1 MAETLRSA
9 TAKWTGDVKSGGGVV
24 STESGLLR
32 EVKVTWSSRFETSPG
47 SNPEELL
54 AAAEAACFSM
64 ALSSNLTKQNTPPQ
78 EINVKATLTMRRDES
93 GVKLTKLQLLVEAKV
108 PGVDAAAFKKLAE
121 TTKETCP
128 VSVLLKPGLEAMTV
142 EAKLLA

>member
-1 MAETLRSA
+1 MVEILRSA
-9 TAKWTGDVKSGGGVV
+9 TAKWTGDLKSGGGVV

-78 EINVKATLTMRRDES
+78 EITTKATLTMRRDES
-93 GVKLTKLQLLVEAKV
+93 GTKLTQLHLVVEAKV
-108 PGVDAAAFKKLAE
+108 PGIRAA
-121 TTKETCP
+121 
-128 VSVLLKPGLEAMTV
+128 
-142 EAKLLA
+142 

>member
-1 MAETLRSA
+1 MADVLRSA
-9 TAKWTGDVKSGGGVV
+9 TAKWTGDLKSGGGAV
-24 STESGLLR
+24 STESGFLHD
-32 EVKVTWSSRFETSPG
+32 VKVTWSSRFETNPG

-78 EINVKATLTMRRDES
+78 EINTKATLTMRRDES
-93 GVKLTKLQLLVEAKV
+93 GVKLTRLHLVVEAKV
-108 PGVDAAAFKKLAE
+108 PGVDAAAFKELAE
-121 TTKETCP
+121 KTKETCP

-142 EAKLLA
+142 EAKLLV